1 MSRLGARF
9 VRFLAVSILIGAV
22 APGRVE
28 ALDLPIKKLV
38 FENGMTVLLLE
49 RPSLPFIVVDA
60 KVLGGSLY
68 DPDDRPGTASL
79 TASLLTH
86 GTASRGAIDLAE
98 ALDSVGASLRSSASD
113 DFASVSLT
121 VLKKDVQIGFEIL
134 ADVLMN
140 PSFAEGE
147 IAREKAQVQA
157 QIKSDLDDPARI
169 ADKLFASLVFK
180 NHPYAH
186 PIEGTEESLPK
197 IGREDL
203 AAFYKRYYKPN
214 NIVMAVVGDITE
226 EEAIEIVNA
235 RFGRWAFRNVEAPA
249 IRSVPKAARV
259 VKVVSKD
266 LKQATIRLGHPG
278 IRRSSPDYYAA
289 YVMNHILGGGGFSSR
304 MMTRV
309 RDEKGLAYDI
319 RSGFDAGL
327 EPGAFS
333 VSVQTK
339 NETAP
344 DAVEMVLEEI
354 NRIRKALVSESELA
368 DAKSYLIGSFPLR
381 LDTNRKIASILSSVE
396 FYGLGLDY
404 FETYPRRI
412 DSVSREEVLKMAR
425 KHLNP
430 KNYVLVIVGK
440 PDASRLP

>member
-1 MSRLGARF
+1 MSRQSPRL
-9 VRFLAVSILIGAV
+9 VRFLAVLILIGAV
-22 APGRVE
+22 PPGRAE

-49 RPSLPFIVVDA
+49 RPSLPFVVANA
-60 KVLGGSLY
+60 KILGGSLY
-68 DPDDRPGTASL
+68 DPEDRPGTASL
-79 TASLLTH
+79 TATLLTH
-86 GTASRGAIDLAE
+86 GTASRSAIDLAE
-98 ALDSVGASLRSSASD
+98 ALDSVGASISSSSAD

-121 VLKKDVQIGFEIL
+121 ALKKDVQLGFEIL
-134 ADVLMN
+134 ADVMMN
-140 PSFAEGE
+140 PSFSENE
-147 IAREKAQVQA
+147 IAREKAQVLA
-157 QIKSDLDDPARI
+157 RIKSDLDDPARI

-186 PIEGTEESLPK
+186 PVEGTEESLGK

-214 NIVMAVVGDITE
+214 NVVMAVVGDITE
-226 EEAIEIVNA
+226 EETIEIVNA
-235 RFGRWAFRNVEAPA
+235 RFGRWPFRNVEPPA
-249 IRSVPKAARV
+249 IRSVPKTSRT

-304 MMTRV
+304 MMARV

-344 DAVEMVLEEI
+344 DAVEMALEEI
-354 NRIRKALVSESELA
+354 NRIRKTVVSEAELA

-381 LDTNRKIASILSSVE
+381 LDTNRKIAAILSSVE

-404 FETYPRRI
+404 FESYPRRI

>member
-1 MSRLGARF
+1 MSRLGPRL
-9 VRFLAVSILIGAV
+9 VRFLAVLILIGAV
-22 APGRVE
+22 PPGRAE

-49 RPSLPFIVVDA
+49 RPSLPFVVVDA
-60 KVLGGSLY
+60 KILSGSLY
-68 DPDDRPGTASL
+68 DPEDRPGTASL
-79 TASLLTH
+79 TASLLTQ
-86 GTASRGAIDLAE
+86 GTASRTAIDLAE
-98 ALDSVGASLRSSASD
+98 ALDSVGASLRSSATD

-121 VLKKDVQIGFEIL
+121 VLKKDVQLGFEIL

-140 PSFAEGE
+140 PSFAENE
-147 IAREKAQVQA
+147 IVREKAQVQA
-157 QIKSDLDDPARI
+157 RIRSDLDDPARI
-169 ADKLFASLVFK
+169 ADKLFASLVFR

-186 PIEGTEESLPK
+186 PVEGTEESLQK

-203 AAFYKRYYKPN
+203 AAFYKRYYRPN
-214 NIVMAVVGDITE
+214 NIVMGVVGDITE
-226 EEAIEIVNA
+226 EETIEIVNA
-235 RFGRWAFRNVEAPA
+235 RFGRWPFGNVEAPS
-249 IRSVPKAARV
+249 IRPVPKTSRV
-259 VKVVSKD
+259 VKVVSKE

-304 MMTRV
+304 LMTRV

-354 NRIRKALVSESELA
+354 NRVRKAVVSEAELA

-381 LDTNRKIASILSSVE
+381 LDTNRKIAGILSSVE

-404 FETYPRRI
+404 FESYPRRI

-440 PDASRLP
+440 PDAGRLP